1 MLTILGAGLS
11 SVDDLTV
18 GGIKALKQSDII
30 YLDMYTSIAPGF
42 LEDVR
47 QLTGKDVKLADR
59 EFVEDGEELLTKA
72 RDSNVA
78 FIVIGDPLS
87 ATTHTDLILRAVKSN
102 IPYRIIHNTSIMT
115 AVGCCG
121 LQLYNFGVTISVPFW
136 DEFGRPDS
144 FYDKLMWNFASGLH
158 TLCLLDI
165 KVKERSLEN
174 ILRDRLIY
182 EPPRF
187 MSCGQAAYQLL
198 EISRRRQSSTLPNL
212 NPNCLVIGLARIGCV
227 DQVIV
232 VSTLD
237 EISRG
242 HSVEDAAIPGPPTR
256 VTEAL
261 GGPLHTLI
269 IPGQIHPL
277 EEEFLTCQYDKS
289 LKNADGMPLVF
300 LPPYFTGDEL
310 DNVSNLFRIHNELVL
325 RAKVEINTNSC
336 SHTYFVV
343 LHYADAPTDLLS
355 LVRDIVFL
363 ADSYQ
368 LCFLKHGLRL
378 ILFESVLWG
387 KCLRMLVFIISCPLY

>member
-18 GGIKALKQSDII
+18 NGLKALKQSDVI

-42 LEDVR
+42 LENVK

-59 EFVEDGEELLTKA
+59 EFVENGEELIA
-72 RDSNVA
+72 RAKDFNVV

-102 IPYRIIHNTSIMT
+102 IPYKIIHNTSIMT

-144 FYDKLMWNFASGLH
+144 FYDKLMWNFSSGLH

-174 ILRDRLIY
+174 ILRDRMIY

-187 MSCGQAAYQLL
+187 MSCGQAACQLL
-198 EISRRRQSSTLPNL
+198 EISRTRQPLNLPTLS
-212 NPNCLVIGLARIGCV
+212 PNCLVIGLARVGCV
-227 DQVIV
+227 DQMIV
-232 VSTLD
+232 VSTLE
-237 EISRG
+237 EIGRG
-242 HSVEDAAIPGPPTR
+242 HSIEDAAIPTLPTQI
-256 VTEAL
+256 TEAL
-261 GGPLHTLI
+261 GGPLHSLI
-269 IPGQIHPL
+269 VPGQIHPV

-289 LKNADGMPLVF
+289 LENAGGMPLIF
-300 LPPYFTGDEL
+300 LPSYLTGDKPN
-310 DNVSNLFRIHNELVL
+310 NVSELFRIHNELVL
-325 RAKVEINTNSC
+325 HAKIEINTNSC
-336 SHTYFVV
+336 SPTYIIV
-343 LHYADAPTDLLS
+343 LYFANAAIYLDNLFSMLMVILFYA
-355 LVRDIVFL
+355 V
-363 ADSYQ
+363 SYQ
-368 LCFLKHGLRL
+368 ACLLKHRLKL
-378 ILFESVLWG
+378 ILFEFMLW
-387 KCLRMLVFIISCPLY
+387 S

>member
-18 GGIKALKQSDII
+18 NGLKALKQSDII

-42 LEDVR
+42 LENVK

-59 EFVEDGEELLTKA
+59 EFVEDGEELITRA
-72 RDSNVA
+72 RDSNVV

-121 LQLYNFGVTISVPFW
+121 LQLYNFGATISVPFW

-144 FYDKLMWNFASGLH
+144 FYDKLMWNFSSGLH

-174 ILRDRLIY
+174 IVRDRMIY

-198 EISRRRQSSTLPNL
+198 EISRRRQSSNLSNL
-212 NPNCLVIGLARIGCV
+212 NPNCLVIGLARIGCI

-232 VSTLD
+232 VSTLE

-242 HSVEDAAIPGPPTR
+242 HSVEDAAIPIPSTP

-261 GGPLHTLI
+261 GGPLHSLI
-269 IPGQIHPL
+269 VPGHIHPV

-289 LKNADGMPLVF
+289 LENAGGMPLIF
-300 LPPYFTGDEL
+300 LPPHLTRDEP
-310 DNVSNLFRIHNELVL
+310 NNISKLFCIHNELVL
-325 RAKVEINTNSC
+325 HAKTEINTDSC
-336 SHTYFVV
+336 SHTYIIV
-343 LHYADAPTDLLS
+343 LYFTNAAIYLFCMFG
-355 LVRDIVFL
+355 DIVFYVI
-363 ADSYQ
+363 SYQ
-368 LCFLKHGLRL
+368 VCLLKHNLRF
-378 ILFESVLWG
+378 IMFEFMFWG
-387 KCLRMLVFIISCPLY
+387 